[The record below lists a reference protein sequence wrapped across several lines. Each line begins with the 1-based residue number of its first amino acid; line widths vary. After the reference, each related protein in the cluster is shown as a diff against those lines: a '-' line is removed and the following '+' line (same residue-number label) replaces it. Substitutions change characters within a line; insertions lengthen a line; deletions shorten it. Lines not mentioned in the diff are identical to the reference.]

1 MKLFL
6 QYSPSSVETF
16 AHKTLKFTLP
26 RKWLSLPAKQILT
39 LFITQYNDNPPDS
52 SLCKTLEE
60 KDFVLLVPPTDAQA
74 AMDKELGLRVLNLE
88 EGMVSEYLE
97 DKMILHG
104 KFVETF
110 VQLFDR
116 LRLWLNNR

>member
-1 MKLFL
+1 M
-6 QYSPSSVETF
+6 
-16 AHKTLKFTLP
+16 
-26 RKWLSLPAKQILT
+26 
-39 LFITQYNDNPPDS
+39 
-52 SLCKTLEE
+52 
-60 KDFVLLVPPTDAQA
+60 LVPPTDAQA